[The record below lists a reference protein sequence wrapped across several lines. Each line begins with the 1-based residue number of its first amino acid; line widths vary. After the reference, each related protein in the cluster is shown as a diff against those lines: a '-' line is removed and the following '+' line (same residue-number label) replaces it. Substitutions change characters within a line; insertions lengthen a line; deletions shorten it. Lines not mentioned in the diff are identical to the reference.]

1 MFDGDQS
8 NSAGRRERL
17 MRKQE
22 QKSAFTDKV
31 GGDNKGGAK
40 MCATPSSI
48 SGNVF
53 NSVSGHASGMDSVRS
68 ATPSSRIGGSSVA
81 TALPTDN
88 SANFKQRIN
97 VGRHSYDIV
106 IDCRYPLAD
115 MSMNH
120 KRRTITWVAQVNGE
134 EDAYSVQIPKAYDL
148 EASTFVKEDFPNGH
162 CTISV
167 PVLNRN
173 VFS

>member
-22 QKSAFTDKV
+22 QREAFTDKV
-31 GGDNKGGAK
+31 GGDIRGGAK
-40 MCATPSSI
+40 MSATPSSI
-48 SGNVF
+48 TGNVF
-53 NSVSGHASGMDSVRS
+53 YNPTSGMDSVRS
-68 ATPSSRIGGSSVA
+68 ATPSSRVGSASLGGPLASD
-81 TALPTDN
+81 T
-88 SANFKQRIN
+88 SANFKQRVN
-97 VGRHSYDIV
+97 VGGHSYDV
-106 IDCRYPLAD
+106 AIDCKYPLVD

-120 KRRTITWVAQVNGE
+120 KRRTITWVAQVDGE

-148 EASTFVKEDFPNGH
+148 EASTFITEDFQNGK

-167 PVLNRN
+167 PVVNRN